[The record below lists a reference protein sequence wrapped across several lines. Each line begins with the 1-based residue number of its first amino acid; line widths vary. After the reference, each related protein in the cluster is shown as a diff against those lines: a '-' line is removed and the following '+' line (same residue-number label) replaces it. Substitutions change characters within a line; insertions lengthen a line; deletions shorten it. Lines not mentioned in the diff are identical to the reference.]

1 MQFLEL
7 RIPPIAQVLILAT
20 AMLALATAF
29 PEMDVSIPGSLILA
43 AGLLGTG
50 SIIALLGVLEFLKA
64 RTTTD
69 PRYPHQTESMVVCGV
84 YRFSRNPMYLGFL
97 LMLSGW
103 ACYLTNYLPFLLLP
117 LFVVYMN
124 RFQIQ
129 PEERH
134 LQQNFGA
141 EFHAYAAR
149 VRRWI

>member
-7 RIPPIAQVLILAT
+7 RIPPIAQVLILAA
-20 AMLALATAF
+20 AMLALATTF
-29 PEMDVSIPGSLILA
+29 PEMVVPIPSSPILA

-69 PRYPHQTESMVVCGV
+69 PRYPHQTESMVMCGV

-103 ACYLTNYLPFLLLP
+103 ACYLMNALPFLLLP
-117 LFVVYMN
+117 LFVFYMN

-141 EFHAYAAR
+141 EFSAYAAR